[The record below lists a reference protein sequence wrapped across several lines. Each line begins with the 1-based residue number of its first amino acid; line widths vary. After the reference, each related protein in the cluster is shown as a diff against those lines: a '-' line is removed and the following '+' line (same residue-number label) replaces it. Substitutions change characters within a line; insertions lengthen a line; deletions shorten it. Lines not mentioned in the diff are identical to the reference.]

1 MYLRTEDWY
10 WYPGEHVCV
19 FLTFSVHFFCPHITI
34 GGGKTSSLNLQLDT
48 FLSVFRH
55 AGSWLLLQPI
65 PAASSRQFITGLRDK
80 TNIHA
85 HTPISL
91 TCTVSGPW
99 EEEARLADCV
109 LLYRFS
115 LFHTVGSRMVMMM
128 FTSTLCYICN
138 HGKLINIQYVLRA
151 HHPPATIAPL
161 ILSTTK

>member
-1 MYLRTEDWY
+1 MYVY
-10 WYPGEHVCV
+10 
-19 FLTFSVHFFCPHITI
+19 FLPFCAF
-34 GGGKTSSLNLQLDT
+34 
-48 FLSVFRH
+48 FLSSYNIRWRKNIQPQLATRHISISFLH

-85 HTPISL
+85 HTPTTNSEAPISS

-99 EEEARLADCV
+99 EVEARLADCV
-109 LLYRFS
+109 LLYSFS
-115 LFHTVGSRMVMMM
+115 LFYTVGSRMVTMM

-138 HGKLINIQYVLRA
+138 HGKLINIQHVLRA

-161 ILSTTK
+161 LLSTAKWWSFI